1 MAVRFAGS
9 LGLSCSLYCDAE
21 DCVEIGCLLL
31 DSDTVFSE
39 MGVAYKRAVGLCR
52 TSQGVI
58 GRIVSSCNL

>member
-31 DSDTVFSE
+31 DSDNVLYG
-39 MGVAYKRAVGLCR
+39 MGGAYIVVGF
-52 TSQGVI
+52 
-58 GRIVSSCNL
+58 